1 MLLSVLLALYWFLG
15 VLGFVFVVAQAHR
28 LKIWG
33 GGSSAFLVKN
43 LNIFILFYD
52 FLKKLLF

>member
-15 VLGFVFVVAQAHR
+15 VLDFVFVVAQAHR

-33 GGSSAFLVKN
+33 GVVALFLVKN
-43 LNIFILFYD
+43 LNILILFYI
-52 FLKKLLF
+52 FS